1 MSIFDITPLLSL
13 VIGIFLLVF
22 ILFRK
27 SGLGNDKKI
36 RYILATIVFLYTF
49 TAFDYY
55 ITINNKGDTAY
66 FGISYLLVHLFG
78 FLLYYFVVLFT
89 NTTIRLKKWVYLVL
103 GYTLLRWS
111 FFLPLLEYNSL
122 QEFISFVKASR
133 YDKWLEWE
141 YVLVN
146 LINILLFVRA
156 FFRLKESPL
165 VLELNEKEQQNY
177 KWIKL
182 IFIAFVVLQLGILI
196 SDIVGNFQIE
206 TYENFEAYEANM
218 KFESLLIA
226 IFFFV
231 FTFSVMQ
238 FPVFVFTG
246 DFEDLSK
253 STKKKYAKSSLTD
266 SSELFNEIYELLE
279 SEKLYL
285 DCDLKLNSLSE
296 RLGKSVHHISQ
307 AINQNTQMSFP
318 DFVNSF
324 RIEDAKKRLLEPK
337 PDTIYTICLDVGFN
351 SKTAFYSAF
360 KKNTSQTP
368 TEFKKTHKTKE
379 KA

>member
-89 NTTIRLKKWVYLVL
+89 NTTIHLKKWVYLVL

-146 LINILLFVRA
+146 LINILLFVGA
-156 FFRLKESPL
+156 FFRLKQSPL

-266 SSELFNEIYELLE
+266 SSELFNEIHELLE

-318 DFVNSF
+318 DFINSF